1 MHACIWK
8 LDASHFRW
16 QSYALGAR
24 CTMLG
29 ARCNHTRTP
38 VRAAC
43 TVVAWLSHDYT
54 DHPVSHWTNTVPK
67 EKIYFFT
74 MMQHRLSHVDI
85 PVGEKTL
92 QNAKHGTWESK
103 MNTPVYLCYIHFV
116 WYCLDCGG
124 DVLRALEAWVK
135 GHRVQIWKSEALVK
149 TNKRSVLERRK
160 LKNKSPW
167 KKS

>member
-24 CTMLG
+24 CTVLG
-29 ARCNHTRTP
+29 AQCSVHNARCNHTRTP

-67 EKIYFFT
+67 EKLYFFT

-85 PVGEKTL
+85 PVGKKTP
-92 QNAKHGTWESK
+92 KHGAWESSLE
-103 MNTPVYLCYIHFV
+103 MITL
-116 WYCLDCGG
+116 
-124 DVLRALEAWVK
+124 VL
-135 GHRVQIWKSEALVK
+135 
-149 TNKRSVLERRK
+149 K
-160 LKNKSPW
+160 LIKSPPCVTFILCDAVW
-167 KKS
+167 RRGSTSFGGLGCWNAWQGS